1 MDNNTNNKQVNR
13 INVKDKN
20 TNSNS
25 NELLSVLNRI
35 ANALEERNMYEN
47 KLFKLD
53 EKIKKL
59 ELKEAQ
65 QNLKTILEKNKQ

>member
-1 MDNNTNNKQVNR
+1 MDNNINNKQVNR